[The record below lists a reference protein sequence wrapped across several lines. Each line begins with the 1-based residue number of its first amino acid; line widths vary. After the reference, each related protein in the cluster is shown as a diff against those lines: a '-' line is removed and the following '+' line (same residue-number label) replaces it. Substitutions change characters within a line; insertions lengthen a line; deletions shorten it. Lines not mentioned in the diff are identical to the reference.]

1 MKLLPK
7 LILGLT
13 LGLATVSW
21 AVTPHEDGSV
31 TYTHEELN
39 AIRMQFHNLQSSVN
53 NCAAV
58 VYHLREENEILKA
71 ELRRLD
77 RERL

>member
-31 TYTHEELN
+31 TYTYEELN
-39 AIRMQFHNLQSSVN
+39 AIRMQFYSLKSTVD

-58 VYHLREENEILKA
+58 VYHLREENEMLKA
-71 ELRRLD
+71 ELRRLE
-77 RERL
+77 RERT